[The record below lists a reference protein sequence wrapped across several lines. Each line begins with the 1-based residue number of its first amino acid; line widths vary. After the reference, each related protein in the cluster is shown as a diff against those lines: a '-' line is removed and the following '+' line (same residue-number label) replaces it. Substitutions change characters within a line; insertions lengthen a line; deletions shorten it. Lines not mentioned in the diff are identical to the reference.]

1 MFILVDQS
9 CYTVRQVVLERV
21 FPNQWLILVLVMA
34 TNLKTMIVDC
44 RLFGDQLMSS
54 NNQYKI

>member
-1 MFILVDQS
+1 MLHSASSGIREIF
-9 CYTVRQVVLERV
+9 

-34 TNLKTMIVDC
+34 TNPKTMIVDC
-44 RLFGDQLMSS
+44 RLFGGQLMSS